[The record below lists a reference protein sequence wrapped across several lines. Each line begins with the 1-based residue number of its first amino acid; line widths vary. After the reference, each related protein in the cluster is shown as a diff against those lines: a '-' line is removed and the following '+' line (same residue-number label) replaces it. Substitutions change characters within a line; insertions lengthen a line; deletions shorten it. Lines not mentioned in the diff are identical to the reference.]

1 MPGAPKDD
9 IWQIEGSATS
19 MENVGP
25 YDEVAIL
32 NQRDSRHGYARPK
45 RPYTVVWALSNFFF
59 LLFFFPR
66 FF

>member
-45 RPYTVVWALSNFFF
+45 VKIFF

-66 FF
+66 FILTTNYYL